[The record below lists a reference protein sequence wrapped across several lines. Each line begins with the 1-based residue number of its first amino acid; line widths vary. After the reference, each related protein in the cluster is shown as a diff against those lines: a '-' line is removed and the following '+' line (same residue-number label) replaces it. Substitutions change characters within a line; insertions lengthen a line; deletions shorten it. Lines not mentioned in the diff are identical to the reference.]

1 MDSYDGWP
9 WQMTTTDNHNRQPQ
23 QMTDNIQPQQTTMT
37 GGHTWWQQ
45 DNTDNNNQPP
55 SPSTNPSLWA
65 HQQLAQHPAGWQQQC
80 DHWPC
85 GKPPPPPNLFAPL
98 HQVHSQQG
106 CSLPP
111 PHPLQLKTWRHIHPC
126 KCRKSTLN
134 NMKLSLSL
142 PPSEC
147 FLSFVSYSLHVLC
160 TTN

>member
-1 MDSYDGWP
+1 MMDGHDRW
-9 WQMTTTDNHNRQPQ
+9 
-23 QMTDNIQPQQTTMT
+23 PQQTTTTDDRQHTTTTNNHDRWPHMMT
-37 GGHTWWQQ
+37 AG
-45 DNTDNNNQPP
+45 
-55 SPSTNPSLWA
+55 
-65 HQQLAQHPAGWQQQC
+65 QHRQQQSTPLPQ
-80 DHWPC
+80 HKPNTVSTPIASPAPSWITSAMWLC

-111 PHPLQLKTWRHIHPC
+111 PYPLQMQTWRHIHPC

-147 FLSFVSYSLHVLC
+147 FLSFVSYSLYVLC